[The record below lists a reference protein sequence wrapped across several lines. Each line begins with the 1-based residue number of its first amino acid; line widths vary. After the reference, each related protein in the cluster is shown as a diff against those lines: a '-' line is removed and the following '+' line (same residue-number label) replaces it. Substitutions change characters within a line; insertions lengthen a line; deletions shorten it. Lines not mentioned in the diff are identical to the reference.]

1 MSRYAHTTFLLA
13 DLDIEKILR
22 RLVGKTDVEDAL
34 SRLDALT
41 KEESLMV
48 VVRNLEVTHHVDGV
62 VHEIDN
68 NVKGIEGQVEG
79 VAAVARSVDSGT
91 QHFCLFKCTYRPLF
105 TLYPN
110 IVTHK
115 LERLS
120 LPDASIV
127 DLRG

>member
-1 MSRYAHTTFLLA
+1 MSRYTHTTFLLA

-22 RLVGKTDVEDAL
+22 KLAGKTDVEDAL

-48 VVRNLEVTHHVDGV
+48 VVRNMEVTHHVDGV

-68 NVKGIEGQVEG
+68 NVKGIEV
-79 VAAVARSVDSGT
+79 VARSVDNGT
-91 QHFCLFKCTYRPLF
+91 QYCLSPCAYRPFF

-110 IVTHK
+110 TS
-115 LERLS
+115 RTQS
-120 LPDASIV
+120 
-127 DLRG
+127 